1 MNLPPGL
8 DQAFLMAAT
17 ELGMCSAARL
27 FVREL
32 AAAGGG
38 ALVAEARDQLG
49 RAFPVLD
56 FVAGRALAGEPELR
70 GDKPSYATEPPDP
83 APVLRALAGIARLL
97 VVGIEAD
104 FLDALEPRLD
114 GVEVGLLAET
124 GPTQADLRRALA
136 NYGGRVRAVTL
147 DDFQRWAGRRSA
159 LLTFVY
165 GSDGHVAHVQ
175 GAWLRVSGPDV
186 RTQFRSLI
194 GWDIFGHP
202 LDVYPRWLVETHRDD
217 FSDLVP

>member
-1 MNLPPGL
+1 MSGGHLPPGL

-32 AAAGGG
+32 AAAGGDG
-38 ALVAEARDQLG
+38 LVAEARDQLG

-56 FVAGRALAGEPELR
+56 FVAGRALAGEPE
-70 GDKPSYATEPPDP
+70 PPLDP

-97 VVGIEAD
+97 VVGVEAD
-104 FLDALEPRLD
+104 FLDALVPRLA
-114 GVEVGLLAET
+114 GVEIGLLAET
-124 GPTQADLRRALA
+124 GPAQADLRRVLA

-194 GWDIFGHP
+194 GWDILGRP

-217 FSDLVP
+217 FSDLAP